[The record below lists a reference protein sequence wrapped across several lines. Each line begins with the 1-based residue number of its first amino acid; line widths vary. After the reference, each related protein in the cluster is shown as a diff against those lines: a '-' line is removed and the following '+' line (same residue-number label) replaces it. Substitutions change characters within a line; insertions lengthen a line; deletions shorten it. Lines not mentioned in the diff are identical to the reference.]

1 MTDTNVIKLAQP
13 GTFTDSLT
21 EILRNGAHAL
31 LAQAVELEVTD
42 FIGRYAD
49 LKTAA
54 GRQRL
59 VRHGHLPNREI
70 MTGIGPVAVRQPRVR
85 DREPSEGERIR
96 FSSSILPPYARRT
109 KSLEVLIPILYLKGI
124 STGDFEE
131 ALGALLGKDAG
142 GLSASTIGR
151 LKEAWA
157 DEHARWLDRDL
168 SGKRYVYFWVD
179 GIYVQARL
187 EDDAQCLLVII
198 GATAEGKKELVG
210 LADGIR
216 ESAQSWKEL
225 LLDLKRRG
233 LTIGPQLAV
242 ADGALG
248 FWKAIDQVWPK
259 TYAQRCWVHKTANV
273 LNKLPRSLQAKAK
286 RALQD
291 IWMAETRQDAEAA
304 FDGFIECYG
313 LKYEKAVECLSE
325 DRVPLLAFY
334 DFPAEHW
341 KHLRTTNPIESTF
354 ATVRHRTIR
363 SRGCLSN
370 KTALAMIFKLA
381 QAAEKSWHR
390 LRGHD
395 QLPKVICGVKFNNE
409 SRSSDRKLNPLP
421 PDPPVTK
428 IWR

>member
-225 LLDLKRRG
+225 LLDFKRRG

-390 LRGHD
+390 LRGYD
-395 QLPKVICGVKFNNE
+395 QLPKVICGVKFNNGIE
-409 SRSSDRKLNPLP
+409 VVRSQAQPAAA
-421 PDPPVTK
+421 
-428 IWR
+428 